1 MKIPENSLHDL
12 NFHLVTIKYGPG
24 SLFLYDP
31 IYSFQES
38 YAVFSCP
45 FFSSKGRN
53 RGSER
58 FSVLPKVPP
67 LAERLELK
75 VKLKTLSF
83 NYLGSPAGHT
93 QLTMNPEKA

>member
-38 YAVFSCP
+38 YAVFSSP
-45 FFSSKGRN
+45 FFQVKEGIEAQRD
-53 RGSER
+53 
-58 FSVLPKVPP
+58 SVFCP
-67 LAERLELK
+67 R
-75 VKLKTLSF
+75 S
-83 NYLGSPAGHT
+83 HH
-93 QLTMNPEKA
+93 